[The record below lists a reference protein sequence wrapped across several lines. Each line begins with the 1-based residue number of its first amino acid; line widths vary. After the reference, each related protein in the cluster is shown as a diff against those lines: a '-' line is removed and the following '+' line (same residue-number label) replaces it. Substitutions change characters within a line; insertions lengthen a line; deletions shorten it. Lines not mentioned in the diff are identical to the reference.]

1 MLSEKWKK
9 RFNRWFKLRFAVLYP
24 LGVWAVVSGFS
35 TDRSIMRSIWF
46 ILAGLAIRSWAN
58 CYAIKLEKLTTSG
71 PYGFVR
77 HPLYLGSF
85 LIMTGF
91 LIMLNVHWLISL
103 FCVLIVIGVVYK
115 MTVEKEEKML
125 SDKFGQEYT
134 KYQKAVP
141 AFVPRLTPYQG
152 GQKWGPTLER
162 YLRSQEYKL
171 FIWMIILVIA
181 FHLKEEFILEHESID
196 AKILA
201 LMAVAFLL
209 GMIDLTGEFFRRKR
223 IA

>member
-1 MLSEKWKK
+1 MLSDKWRK

-24 LGVWAVVSGFS
+24 PGVWAVVSGFS
-35 TDRSIMRSIWF
+35 TDHSIMRSIWV
-46 ILAGLAIRSWAN
+46 ILLGLIIRSWAN
-58 CYAIKLEKLTTSG
+58 CYAIKLEELTTSG
-71 PYGFVR
+71 PYGYVR

-125 SDKFGQEYT
+125 SDKFGQEYLQ
-134 KYQKAVP
+134 YQKAVP
-141 AFVPRLTPYQG
+141 AFVPRLTPYKG
-152 GQKWGPTLER
+152 GKKWGPSLER

-181 FHLKEEFILEHESID
+181 FHIKEEFILEHESID
-196 AKILA
+196 AKIFV
-201 LMAVAFLL
+201 LMAVAVLL
-209 GMIDLTGEFFRRKR
+209 GMIDLIGEFFRRKR